1 MQQKKKRQQL
11 SEELQESHRCLLP
24 LQTYSLDLLAELAT
38 QALPNLFQS
47 K

>member
-1 MQQKKKRQQL
+1 MQQTKTQQL
-11 SEELQESHRCLLP
+11 SEELQESRTCLLP
-24 LQTYSLDLLAELAT
+24 LQTYSLGLPAELAT